1 MQNPGL
7 AALLRSAG
15 FFSEVVFFAQ
25 MTLARSASDRIQ
37 KVQTSVNLIDLVKSI
52 LTSNYHLLANI
63 GLDIAENEP
72 SEASNI

>member
-1 MQNPGL
+1 
-7 AALLRSAG
+7 
-15 FFSEVVFFAQ
+15 

-63 GLDIAENEP
+63 GLDIAENGPLKVCQEIATCLKKVII
-72 SEASNI
+72 SIG